1 MQHATILANAHTQHT
16 LSVCRN
22 ETFMELERKP
32 NLAYHWEKYI
42 LNMDKPEL
50 D

>member
-1 MQHATILANAHTQHT
+1 MQHATILANAHTQHVVSVSKRN
-16 LSVCRN
+16 LS
-22 ETFMELERKP
+22 ELERKP

-42 LNMDKPEL
+42 LNIEKPEL